1 MANTLLIK
9 GSKTST
15 AQPSLSYGAD
25 DGDGDA
31 STEIAINRADG
42 KLFYLDD
49 SNQVT
54 EFGTVSSGSAG
65 TFAVYAD
72 SGTTIVDSDQQGT
85 GEPDGSI
92 YYDNTNY
99 AILKLW
105 REDGSSSGTNGFGSL
120 YFGNTDYS
128 DTHTSPNAAIKCYGG
143 GVTQS
148 NTDGG
153 ANMTLSSI
161 AAGSTTLTTRLKLS
175 STGDTLVQNGNFIVD
190 GGNLYIEGDDS
201 APGQLRIYEDT
212 DLGTNYTAFT

>member
-9 GSKTST
+9 GSKTSS
-15 AQPSLSYGAD
+15 AQPTLSYGAD

-31 STEIAINRADG
+31 ATEIAINRADG
-42 KLFYLDD
+42 KLFYMDD

-54 EFGTVSSGSAG
+54 EFMSGVGGGTVSSGVAG
-65 TFAVYAD
+65 TFAVYATN
-72 SGTTIVDSDQQGT
+72 GTTVVDSDQQGT

-128 DTHTSPNAAIKCYGG
+128 SDHSLPNAVITCYGG

-148 NTDGG
+148 NSDGG
-153 ANMTLSSI
+153 ANMSFQTI
-161 AAGSTTLTTRLKLS
+161 AAGTTTLSTRLKLS
-175 STGDTLVQNGNFIVD
+175 STGDTVVQNGNFIVD
-190 GGNLYIEGDDS
+190 G
-201 APGQLRIYEDT
+201 
-212 DLGTNYTAFT
+212 